1 MVLVAILPVVTR
13 GVVWAIRFDFWAI
26 GQDYAVLVRI
36 VVTTVREEFSHVID
50 IRVAATKGMGAIG
63 VVDAHQEGLLAT
75 I

>member
-50 IRVAATKGMGAIG
+50 IRVAATEGMGAIG